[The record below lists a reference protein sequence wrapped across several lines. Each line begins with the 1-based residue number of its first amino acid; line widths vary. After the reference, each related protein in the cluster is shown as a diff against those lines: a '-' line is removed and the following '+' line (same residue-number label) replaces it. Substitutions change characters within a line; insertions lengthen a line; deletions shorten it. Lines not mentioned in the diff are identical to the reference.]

1 MFDIVATSP
10 TDVIREMENTEDKN
24 VFKPA
29 SVEVLDHIKL
39 KIEPETP
46 LSTLKCMILGL
57 SNEQTFSKVELKRA
71 EELMS
76 RAFVE
81 FYQKLRFL
89 KSYW

>member
-1 MFDIVATSP
+1 M
-10 TDVIREMENTEDKN
+10 DVIREMEKTEDKK

-29 SVEVLDHIKL
+29 PVEMLDHIKL

-57 SNEQTFSKVELKRA
+57 TNEQTFSKVELKRA